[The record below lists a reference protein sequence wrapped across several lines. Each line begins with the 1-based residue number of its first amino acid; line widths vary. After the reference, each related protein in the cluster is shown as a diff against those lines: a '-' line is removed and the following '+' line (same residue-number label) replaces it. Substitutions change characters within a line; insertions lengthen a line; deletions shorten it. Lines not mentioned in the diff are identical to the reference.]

1 MSFIPAEIIKKK
13 RGGQVL
19 THDELAFM
27 VNGFTKGEVPEYQ
40 MSALLMAIF
49 FKDLNV
55 QETADLT
62 DIMLHSGRVLDFS
75 KLGLKAVDKHSTGGV
90 GDKTSLI
97 IAPIVAAAGV
107 PVPMISGRGLG
118 HTGGTLDKL
127 ESIPGFK
134 IGLSLDQFQ
143 EQVKKMNC
151 SLIGQTAEICPA
163 DKKIYALRDVTATI
177 ESLPL
182 ICASIM
188 SKKIAEGIG
197 GLVLDVKYGSGAFM
211 KTKAQASELAE
222 KLMSIGASHGKKVVA
237 FLTSMEQ
244 PMGRFVGNA
253 VEVGECVA
261 LMKNESYLGRKPEE
275 FADTLE
281 VSLWLSG
288 AMLWLGDASS
298 SIEDGFKLAEKTL
311 RSGKAF
317 EKFQEIVAYQGGD
330 LGRLP
335 TPSVREPVVAGQDGY
350 LSTFD
355 TEKVGLAG
363 IALGA
368 GRMKVTDT
376 IDPIA
381 GIEVHKRIGD
391 QVKKGETLFTLLGA
405 SKRGFAEASAMLSLA
420 TTISLQKPEVPR
432 LITDRKVN

>member
-19 THDELAFM
+19 TRDELAFM

-97 IAPIVAAAGV
+97 IAPIVSAAGV

-211 KTKAQASELAE
+211 KTKEQASELAE
-222 KLMSIGASHGKKVVA
+222 KLMGIGASHGKKVVA

-261 LMKNESYLGRKPEE
+261 LMKNEPYLGRKPEE

-288 AMLWLGDASS
+288 AMLWLGGASG

-330 LGRLP
+330 LSRLP
-335 TPSVREPVVAGQDGY
+335 TPSVRETVAAEQDGY

-405 SKRGFAEASAMLSLA
+405 SKRGFSEASAMLSLA